1 MGDQCVRVEAG
12 LSPFSHATVDLRT
25 GVLDVVLQS
34 CITGREV
41 AEEQDTGSQV
51 LEPSCEARAREFSY
65 SDDAALDSLGEED
78 MACKTFRNTKLWPR
92 GISAVAFILN
102 HAVGIICFCDNDMK
116 TILPTSSSP

>member
-12 LSPFSHATVDLRT
+12 LSPFDHAAVNLRT

-34 CITGREV
+34 YIAGREV

-51 LEPSCEARAREFSY
+51 LEPSREARAGEFSC

-78 MACKTFRNTKLWPR
+78 MACKACRNAKLCPR

-102 HAVGIICFCDNDMK
+102 HAVGIICSGVSHFVTM
-116 TILPTSSSP
+116 T

>member
-12 LSPFSHATVDLRT
+12 LSPFLHAAVDLRT

-34 CITGREV
+34 YITGREV

-78 MACKTFRNTKLWPR
+78 MAGKTFRNTK

-102 HAVGIICFCDNDMK
+102 HAVGIICFGVNDMK